1 MEQRRRA
8 TGDTLGMRLL
18 LALSPHV
25 QRPDGR
31 TVPLA
36 ARDALLLAWLALE
49 GPTPRTRLAQLLWP
63 DSEADAAR
71 NALRQRLFQLRRQ
84 FGDGLLSG
92 SGVVSLAEGVAHDL
106 HDADAVLGEA
116 ALDQGGEIAAWL
128 EQQRERRRRRTRQ
141 SLVDLA
147 DMAEKV
153 HDYADALSHA
163 QELRALEP
171 LSEEAHRRVIRL
183 HYLSGD
189 RAAALLAFDRCEQVL
204 KHEVGAP
211 PSPETLALLSHIEAA
226 VPADGG
232 MRPHVL
238 PASLVRPPRRIGR
251 DRECEALLAA
261 WAAGDAF
268 LLLGE
273 SGMGKSRLLDDVA
286 AACPGT
292 VVVDARPGDEQ
303 VPLALVARLV
313 ERLCA
318 HLPALMPH
326 EVTRELR
333 ARVAPHLSE
342 APRPAGVRPTPRPL
356 APPLRDLLSLASAT
370 SPLSLV
376 FDDWQFADDASISLL
391 ADVLGAPSL
400 PDLLVG
406 YASRTLAGPRADERI
421 AALQASSRLRRV
433 VLAPLTL
440 SDVQALVDTLQLGPG
455 VAAGLA
461 QALVGRVGG
470 NPLHILESLRHMLE
484 AHRPLVPEQVS
495 APGQVKQLVAA
506 RLAQLPDGPRQV
518 LRLAAVAGADFSV
531 ELAEQVSGRGAL
543 ALWDDWSLLEHM
555 GLFDAQGIAHD
566 LYAEAVHDT
575 LPAPIGRVLHGR
587 VAAWL
592 ETRAHEPARLAAH
605 WLAAGDEL
613 RALPALRAAANGAW
627 FAARA
632 PEAFGFFRRASEIE
646 CARGTVD
653 AAFALAFDNAEAMS
667 EIGTPVQLEQ
677 CLELMRP
684 IAQTEVQKLRVRF
697 IAAVLRFVRGDIE
710 PGMQAVIALL
720 SEAIVL
726 GDMRVE
732 SECRYAIGN
741 RAAADG
747 RFDEALQHLAAA
759 ERLLR
764 QGGDTRRANALA
776 GSMAMVFGLRGQAR
790 LGIREHARVRP
801 MLEAQGDRATWTVAT
816 ASMALQHAWQGD
828 AAQALAAAQQAMAS
842 VASVSIAPPDTLLAL
857 RYTVEAL
864 RWCGRFDLALQAC
877 EAFGQRLALAQ
888 GEYPRARESVA
899 ALYLHLGRADLAG
912 PLLTTL
918 RAHPPERARE
928 HLRQDLLVLQA
939 ACQQSLQAP
948 LAWPQGAIACED
960 LALSIEWA
968 LWSGLQDE
976 PPWPASAL
984 QALLARATAAEVPQ
998 LERPLRF
1005 LVARRL
1011 LDAGDAAGA
1020 VRLLP
1025 VGSAPDELHALHA
1038 AIPWAALY
1046 GAQALARSGQH
1057 ESARAFARAGGEWL
1071 RHTARSAMPEPF
1083 RDSFL
1088 QRHPLHRALLGEA
1101 AR

>member
-1 MEQRRRA
+1 MEQRRRVR
-8 TGDTLGMRLL
+8 GDTLGMRLL

-49 GPTPRTRLAQLLWP
+49 GPTPRARLAQLLWP

-84 FGDGLLSG
+84 FGEGLLAG
-92 SGVVSLAEGVAHDL
+92 SAVVSLGEGVAHDL
-106 HDADAVLGEA
+106 QDADAVLGQA
-116 ALDQGGEIAAWL
+116 APDQGGEIAAWL
-128 EQQRERRRRRTRQ
+128 ELQRERRRRRTRQ

-147 DMAEKV
+147 DMAEGAR
-153 HDYADALSHA
+153 DYADALSHA
-163 QELRALEP
+163 HELRALEP

-183 HYLSGD
+183 HYLAGD

-211 PSPETLALLSHIEAA
+211 PSPETLALLSHIEASA
-226 VPADGG
+226 PAESGP
-232 MRPHVL
+232 RPHVL

-286 AACPGT
+286 AAWPGT

-333 ARVAPHLSE
+333 VRVAPQLSE

-356 APPLRDLLSLASAT
+356 APPLRAVLGLAAAA

-391 ADVLGAPSL
+391 AEVLGAPRL
-400 PDLLVG
+400 PGVRVA

-421 AALQASSRLRRV
+421 AALQASSHLRRV
-433 VLAPLTL
+433 VLAPLAL
-440 SDVQALVDTLQLGPG
+440 DDVQALVDTLQLGPG

-555 GLFDAQGIAHD
+555 GLFDGQGIAHD
-566 LYAEAVHDT
+566 LYAEAANDT

-605 WLAAGDEL
+605 WLAAGDEP
-613 RALPALRAAANGAW
+613 RALPALREAAHRAW

-632 PEAFGFFRRASEIE
+632 PEAFEFFRRASEIE
-646 CARGTVD
+646 CARGTVE

-677 CLELMRP
+677 CLALLRP
-684 IAQTEVQKLRVRF
+684 IAHTEAHRLRVRF
-697 IAAVLRFVRGDIE
+697 IEAVLRFVRGDVE
-710 PGMQAVIALL
+710 SGMQAVIALL

-776 GSMAMVFGLRGQAR
+776 GSMAMVLGMRGQAR
-790 LGIREHARVRP
+790 LGIREHERLLPLLAK
-801 MLEAQGDRATWTVAT
+801 GDRATWTVAT
-816 ASMALQHAWQGD
+816 ASAALQHAWQGD
-828 AAQALAAAQQAMAS
+828 AARALAAAQQAIES
-842 VASVSIAPPDTLLAL
+842 VTMVSIAPPDTLIAL

-864 RWCGRFDLALQAC
+864 RWCGRFDVALQAC
-877 EAFGQRLALAQ
+877 EAYGARLAQ
-888 GEYPRARESVA
+888 HGEYPRARETVA
-899 ALYLHLGRADLAG
+899 ALYLHLGRTDLAG
-912 PLLTTL
+912 PLITTL
-918 RAHPPERARE
+918 KAHPPERLRE
-928 HLRQDLLVLQA
+928 RLRQQLLLVQA
-939 ACQQSLQAP
+939 ACQHNVHAAVP
-948 LAWPQGAIACED
+948 WPADAIASED

-968 LWSGLQDE
+968 LWSGLQAE
-976 PPWPASAL
+976 PPWPAAAL
-984 QALLARATAAEVPQ
+984 QALWLRASEAELPQ

-1011 LDAGDAAGA
+1011 LDAGDAEGA
-1020 VRLLP
+1020 ARLLP
-1025 VGSAPDELHALHA
+1025 RRTAADELHALHA
-1038 AIPWAALY
+1038 ATPWAAFY
-1046 GAQALARSGQH
+1046 GAQALVRAGEA
-1057 ESARAFARAGGEWL
+1057 ESAHGLARAGAEWL
-1071 RHTARSAMPEPF
+1071 QHAARSAMPEPF